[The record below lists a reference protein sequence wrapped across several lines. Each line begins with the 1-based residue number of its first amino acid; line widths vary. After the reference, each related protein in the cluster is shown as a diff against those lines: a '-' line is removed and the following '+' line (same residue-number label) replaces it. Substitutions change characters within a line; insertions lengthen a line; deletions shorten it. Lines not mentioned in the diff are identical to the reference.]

1 MSAARIKN
9 MRRLYINSSVF
20 KSVGYDRDAKTL
32 ELEFKENGS
41 IWQYY
46 DFPPLAY
53 KKFINSESRGH
64 FFSTC
69 IRNKYRE
76 VQIA

>member
-1 MSAARIKN
+1 

-20 KSVGYDRDAKTL
+20 KSVGYDREAKIL
-32 ELEFKENGS
+32 ELEFRENGN
-41 IWQYY
+41 IWQYHE
-46 DFPPLAY
+46 FPPLAY

-64 FFSTC
+64 FFSTR
-69 IRNKYRE
+69 IRNKYHE